1 MTAQP
6 ATYDAPKLEFRSA
19 WRALQALIKDPED
32 TRQVFRIMR
41 ALTGKSMWRQY
52 KKFNASDIGQHI
64 LKEKIDLLDTLA
76 DRASLA
82 KLPQGSLGRAY
93 LSFMIREGITAEGLV
108 EASDDVYAEMTDENV
123 IRFVM
128 RTREMHDLWH
138 VITGY
143 GRDQLGEVCVV
154 AFSYAQTK
162 SLGFAAIALMGAHKL
177 NSEFPGNK
185 VRSAVWQA
193 YRIGQKAEWFS
204 GQNWETLMAQPLD
217 DVRRMLNV
225 SVPTKYQ
232 QATNVIAN
240 TRPAPVVPAE

>member
-1 MTAQP
+1 MTTNT
-6 ATYDAPKLEFRSA
+6 ATYVAPKLEFRTA
-19 WRALQALIKDPED
+19 WGALQALIKDPED
-32 TRQVFRIMR
+32 TRQVFRIMK

-52 KKFNASDIGQHI
+52 KKFCASETGQHI
-64 LKEKIDLLDTLA
+64 LVNKIDLLDTLA
-76 DRASLA
+76 DRAALA
-82 KLPQGSLGRAY
+82 KLPANSLGRAY
-93 LSFMIREGITAEGLV
+93 LSFMTREGITAEGLV
-108 EASDDVYAEMTDENV
+108 EASDDVYSEMTDENI

-177 NSEFPGNK
+177 SSEFPRNG
-185 VRSAVWQA
+185 VHGAVWQA
-193 YRIGQKAEWFS
+193 YRIGKKAKWFS
-204 GQNWETLMAQPLD
+204 GQNWEALMAQPLE

-225 SVPTKYQ
+225 NVPTKYQ
-232 QATNVIAN
+232 RATDVIAN